1 MCAGLTEDHVGKVV
15 PLKFLEVDQAK
26 NRLVVSNRRAM
37 VETKLTNLEPG
48 QLVQVCASFAPV
60 FWSRHHVTVNTV
72 WGVARGLV
80 HACTCGVVSGGR
92 CRWFGR
98 GVLLS
103 SRAVAGHQR
112 QHLLPPSLLV
122 PKSCAWPRVAL

>member
-48 QLVQVCASFAPV
+48 QLVQVCFSSPPF
-60 FWSRHHVTVNTV
+60 SRTWLYLSHGSGHL
-72 WGVARGLV
+72 WGVECGGV
-80 HACTCGVVSGGR
+80 HACTCCRVSVGW
-92 CRWFGR
+92 CRGYC
-98 GVLLS
+98 L
-103 SRAVAGHQR
+103 
-112 QHLLPPSLLV
+112 
-122 PKSCAWPRVAL
+122 SCAVVILSCAERVPLCRPASQPSKLP